1 MMAEIISRHYE
12 DSAAYSHSRNYLMSL
27 RRWSIEVLCLAFFA
41 ALSAAAV
48 ASDETHS
55 LVAPPVPQP
64 ESAQVDFHQHSPA
77 PSSLS
82 CNVCESHAMSFGFAI
97 GPMLTPLHG
106 GASCVATIG
115 IPLHSRCNDCTAF
128 IGTPLHPHAF
138 ASHSQ
143 QVNGT
148 PGCSAC
154 QQPSL
159 AAAPCVPTRVVEQ
172 YRNGQ
177 LTLVVLPAE

>member
-1 MMAEIISRHYE
+1 MPFYR
-12 DSAAYSHSRNYLMSL
+12 RSL
-27 RRWSIEVLCLAFFA
+27 EVLCLTFFA
-41 ALSAAAV
+41 ALSCAAV

-55 LVAPPVPQP
+55 RVVPPTPQP
-64 ESAQVDFHQHSPA
+64 ESVQVDLHQHSPA
-77 PSSLS
+77 PSSSS
-82 CNVCESHAMSFGFAI
+82 CNVCESHPMSFGFAI

-115 IPLHSRCNDCTAF
+115 IPLHSQCNDCTAF

-138 ASHSQ
+138 ASHNLTG
-143 QVNGT
+143 NGT
-148 PGCSAC
+148 PGCSNC
-154 QQPSL
+154 QQPGL
-159 AAAPCVPTRVVEQ
+159 VVVPCAPTRVVEQ